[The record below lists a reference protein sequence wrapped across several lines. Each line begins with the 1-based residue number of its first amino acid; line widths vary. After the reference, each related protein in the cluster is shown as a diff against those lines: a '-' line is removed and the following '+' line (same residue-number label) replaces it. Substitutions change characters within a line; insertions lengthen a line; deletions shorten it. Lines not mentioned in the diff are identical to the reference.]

1 MEIQRT
7 SLHRRTIQKGLAVSV
22 VWFGSFIVQ
31 LDFFQGAE
39 WLTAEETELMTVEE
53 F

>member
-1 MEIQRT
+1 MW
-7 SLHRRTIQKGLAVSV
+7 L
-22 VWFGSFIVQ
+22 GSFIMQ
-31 LDFFQGAE
+31 LDFFFQGAE